1 MTELTPQKLVIL
13 GSTGSIGRQTLDV
26 VRTHPRQLQ
35 VVGLSAGHNFK
46 LLAEQIAEFRPRFIF
61 CQEDQAHLP
70 FGDYK
75 FMTMEEMVSQNDVD
89 IVVAA
94 LSGASGLMP
103 LISAIKAGKIIAL
116 ANKEALVMAGAIIMP
131 LTKKHNAQIRPVD
144 SEHSAIWQC
153 ISGEKSAPSR
163 IILTASGGPFREYSM
178 EDLQEVS
185 VEQTL
190 RHPSWAMGQKVTV
203 DSATLM
209 NKGLEVIEA
218 HWLFGMPFEHIDV
231 LIHPQSIVHSM
242 VEFTDGSIKAQLGMP
257 YMHLPIQYAIS
268 HPYRWDNHSTPRLDF
283 SKINFFTFE
292 QPDMV
297 RFPCLKM
304 AIEAGKEGG
313 TCPTVMCA
321 ADEIAIK
328 LFLSGDI
335 KFHQIPRLVEK
346 VLAQHRKI
354 AQPSIEEILNADAEA
369 CLSAQEVAQEEKL
382 HC

>member
-1 MTELTPQKLVIL
+1 MTDLTPQKLVIL

-26 VRTHPRQLQ
+26 VRMHPRRLQ

-61 CQEDQAHLP
+61 CQGAQAHLP
-70 FGDYK
+70 LGDCE
-75 FMTMEEMVSQNDVD
+75 FLTMEEMVAQNDVD

-94 LSGASGLMP
+94 LSGASGLLP
-103 LISAIKAGKIIAL
+103 LLSAIKAGKIIAL
-116 ANKEALVMAGAIIMP
+116 ANKEALVMAGDIVMSLAR
-131 LTKKHNAQIRPVD
+131 KHNAQIRPVD

-153 ISGEKSAPSR
+153 ISGEKSEPSR
-163 IILTASGGPFREYSM
+163 IILTASGGPFREYSLA
-178 EDLQEVS
+178 DLQEVS

-190 RHPSWAMGQKVTV
+190 KHPSWAMGQRVTV

-218 HWLFGMPFEHIDV
+218 HWLFGTPFDHIDV
-231 LIHPQSIVHSM
+231 LIHPQSIIHSM

-257 YMHLPIQYAIS
+257 YMHLPIQYALS

-283 SKINFFTFE
+283 AKISHLAFE
-292 QPDMV
+292 QPDMM
-297 RFPCLKM
+297 RFPCLKI

-321 ADEIAIK
+321 ADEIAVK

-335 KFHQIPRLVEK
+335 KFHQIPLLVEK
-346 VLAQHRKI
+346 VLAQHRRI
-354 AQPSIEEILNADAEA
+354 AQPSIEEIINADAEA
-369 CLSAQEVAQEEKL
+369 RISAHEIAKEEKL

>member
-283 SKINFFTFE
+283 SKINFFTFA

-321 ADEIAIK
+321 ADEIAVK

-335 KFHQIPRLVEK
+335 KFHQIPRLGEK

-369 CLSAQEVAQEEKL
+369 RLNAQEVAQEEKL